1 VKRRVSIPFNLGAM
15 PNFCF
20 NSNFSFELRLGVS
33 LSMEGDL
40 SLISRV
46 RNINGKS
53 FSFAFAYHTYL
64 CSWKVVCFYMPSLLL
79 KTCPCL
85 SVAVCLHLCLKLTI
99 TSIILCTSYLWADM
113 AVFSIF
119 IIRQEWYFSLGS
131 IDIMIT
137 VLNWELY
144 MLLLCCHPCAFISW
158 NVSSWKLEIYV
169 S

>member
-1 VKRRVSIPFNLGAM
+1 VTCLIFVLIRISVLSCVSEFL
-15 PNFCF
+15 FQWKETF
-20 NSNFSFELRLGVS
+20 HWYHVS
-33 LSMEGDL
+33 EILT
-40 SLISRV
+40 
-46 RNINGKS
+46 NINGKS

-64 CSWKVVCFYMPSLLL
+64 CSCKVVCFYMPSLLL

-113 AVFSIF
+113 AVFPIF

-144 MLLLCCHPCAFISW
+144 MLLFCCHPCAFISW